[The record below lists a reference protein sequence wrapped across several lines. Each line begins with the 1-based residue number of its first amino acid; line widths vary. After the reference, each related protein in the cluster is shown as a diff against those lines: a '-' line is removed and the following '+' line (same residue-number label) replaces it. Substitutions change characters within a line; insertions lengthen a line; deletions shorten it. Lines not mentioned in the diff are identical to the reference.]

1 MKVSNFII
9 IINED
14 NVEYDFTEISILN
27 KIKIILAI
35 LRKKRLVVWGKN
47 IFKSKQEIAEMRG
60 EK

>member
-35 LRKKRLVVWGKN
+35 LRKKRLVVRGKN